1 MTFSL
6 KAVYKHLTE
15 QKHAFVYP
23 YPLYRVSLAA
33 DPEPEPG
40 SSPVLEPV
48 TYPIHYANDLVDPY
62 PVPFIIEVLAPASL
76 PFRVLEA
83 D

>member
-1 MTFSL
+1 MTKFIL
-6 KAVYKHLTE
+6 KQFHKHFTE

-40 SSPVLEPV
+40 KE
-48 TYPIHYANDLVDPY
+48 AKA
-62 PVPFIIEVLAPASL
+62 LAKAGT
-76 PFRVLEA
+76 A
-83 D
+83 DS